1 MEKRKKV
8 ALVLSAEPQRG
19 GEYQY
24 TLVIAECLK
33 ELSDSYFEL
42 VAVCTDRYWIR
53 WCRENHVRYVRLKWP
68 QQKRTQMEW
77 NLRIPIY
84 SRVYSM
90 YMTEIGKL
98 IRKEK
103 IDVLFITDQFR
114 YIPNLTTKIILPVH
128 DLMHRYEPQFPE
140 VSEAYF
146 WRELVLKCEAKY
158 ADYILTDSKLGK
170 QQFRE
175 SYLKRGKKSPYIVSL
190 PYIVPKHIWEI
201 SEEPIEVPDKYV
213 FYPAQFWK
221 HKNNINLIKAIQI
234 LKESIDDIHLVLTGS
249 EKNCYKE
256 IKRYISENNLQ
267 NNITI
272 KGFVTNGNMT
282 YLYRHAVG
290 LVMPSYFGPTNIPPL
305 EAMALGCPVAVSD
318 KYAMPEQVGRAGLL
332 FDPDS
337 PEEIA
342 GRIQKMWTDDELRK
356 RMTEEGYRRIRQWTQ
371 EDFKNRLFKVMDRCL
386 QL

>member
-1 MEKRKKV
+1 M
-8 ALVLSAEPQRG
+8 
-19 GEYQY
+19 
-24 TLVIAECLK
+24 
-33 ELSDSYFEL
+33 
-42 VAVCTDRYWIR
+42 
-53 WCRENHVRYVRLKWP
+53 
-68 QQKRTQMEW
+68 
-77 NLRIPIY
+77 
-84 SRVYSM
+84 
-90 YMTEIGKL
+90 
-98 IRKEK
+98 
-103 IDVLFITDQFR
+103 
-114 YIPNLTTKIILPVH
+114 
-128 DLMHRYEPQFPE
+128 
-140 VSEAYF
+140 
-146 WRELVLKCEAKY
+146 
-158 ADYILTDSKLGK
+158 
-170 QQFRE
+170 
-175 SYLKRGKKSPYIVSL
+175 

-221 HKNNINLIKAIQI
+221 HKNHINLIKAIQI